1 MLGLLLGALAV
12 SPAAAAKPCRILV
25 TNDDGVSSPGLAAL
39 RDSLSSLCDVEVV
52 APATDQSGASHSVI
66 NTRHGLVVREA
77 RLANGIDAHA
87 VVGTPA
93 EATAI
98 GLLVFG
104 AHRPFDLVVV
114 GINRGENTGLAY
126 LYSGTVNAGMEAL
139 ARGTPAIAISQA
151 AEYGDDFSVSAPFAR
166 RLAKLVL
173 AEGLPKGVMLNANVP
188 RAPTEG
194 VVISRAGG
202 LTVKLAGF
210 AVRQGAVGETIYA
223 PNFQGA
229 DPSMR
234 TDDVAAYMSGRIVIA
249 PLRLDRTADGT
260 LIRLRRW
267 PLSSGR

>member
-1 MLGLLLGALAV
+1 MLSLLLGALAV
-12 SPAAAAKPCRILV
+12 SPATAAMPCRILV
-25 TNDDGVSSPGLAAL
+25 TNDDGISSPGLAAL

-77 RLANGIDAHA
+77 QLANGMAAHA

-104 AHRPFDLVVV
+104 AARPFDLVVV

-151 AEYGDDFSVSAPFAR
+151 SECGDDFSVSAPFAR

-173 AEGLPKGVMLNANVP
+173 ANGLPKGVMLNVNVP
-188 RAPTEG
+188 RASVG
-194 VVISRAGG
+194 DVVISRAGG
-202 LTVKLAGF
+202 LTVKLDGFEVRPGAG
-210 AVRQGAVGETIYA
+210 GETLYV
-223 PNFQGA
+223 PKFQGA

-234 TDDVAAYMSGRIVIA
+234 IDDVAAYMSGRIVIA
-249 PLRLDRTADGT
+249 PLRLDRTADGA
-260 LIRLRRW
+260 LIPLRRW
-267 PLSSGR
+267 PLDGGL